1 MKMSGLAKKE
11 NPVLPKHHLPLPSD
25 LVAHCTADTFRVRH
39 SDIVKSL
46 APPPFHIHENGQLK
60 VCPPSQMLTFVCL
73 NNIRQRCGFP
83 TSAHHMA
90 QIRCRLTHRW
100 KLRTH
105 LDLVCFD
112 FSRLWRVLTHLTV
125 CEMPFSLL
133 LGRGVEVCVYEN
145 IPLTVWSPLLTGHNF
160 CQLVNL
166 VAW

>member
-1 MKMSGLAKKE
+1 
-11 NPVLPKHHLPLPSD
+11 
-25 LVAHCTADTFRVRH
+25 
-39 SDIVKSL
+39 
-46 APPPFHIHENGQLK
+46 
-60 VCPPSQMLTFVCL
+60 MLTFVCL
-73 NNIRQRCGFP
+73 NNIRQICGFP

-90 QIRCRLTHRW
+90 QSRCRLTHRW

-105 LDLVCFD
+105 LDLACFG

-133 LGRGVEVCVYEN
+133 LGRGVKVCVYEN

-166 VAW
+166 VAWWGYSIWRTNQKRWGGKCFEAKCNPETQYVANRIYLYFYLDIS